1 MTHRIPLS
9 LSPTGNHA
17 TRPVRVSPALI
28 EFHVARARQMRG
40 ALLACWMRR
49 IWAALTR
56 RRPAGKPCAESAW
69 LAPATA

>member
-17 TRPVRVSPALI
+17 TRPVRVSPELI

-40 ALLACWMRR
+40 ALFACWMRR

-56 RRPAGKPCAESAW
+56 RRQARSPCADAA
-69 LAPATA
+69 LPTPA